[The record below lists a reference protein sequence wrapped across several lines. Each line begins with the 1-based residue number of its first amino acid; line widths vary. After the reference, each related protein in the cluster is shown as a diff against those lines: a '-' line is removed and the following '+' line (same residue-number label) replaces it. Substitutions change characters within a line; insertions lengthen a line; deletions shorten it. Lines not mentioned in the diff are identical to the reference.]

1 MPAIR
6 ILLALLIC
14 ASVSLGGE
22 LQTLSGKVLTGEVV
36 SLSEKEVVF
45 KTATGQV
52 TTPVNDILQIEL
64 QREGT
69 LAAGLKYTD
78 IELADGSVLHCTQFA
93 IKGKDVEVTLAASNI
108 KAKVALGS
116 IASFL
121 NEAND
126 AAVRKEWQ
134 EKIVSKRGNQDV
146 LAVKVNDV
154 VNGLDG
160 TFGDSGNAKG
170 EVPFEYEVGG
180 QRRKRDL
187 DPTKP
192 QVQGLLFLRS
202 LPSDAPAPLCKVF
215 DMHQGTLVASK
226 VAMTATG
233 FTVTTVAGAKFE
245 FPRQAI
251 ARLDYSNDK
260 VVFLSDMKPVEL
272 IEKSKQGRKE
282 TMKLNKN
289 LDNGSLQLEEQF
301 YSKGLAIHAHT
312 EVTYNLE
319 GKYQRF
325 DAVLGMDALVGGE
338 GKSVVTIEA
347 DGNKLFSQTVTRKDK
362 RRDLSFP
369 VKGVRQLRIVVTSEG
384 LFDFGAHVDLANAK
398 LSK

>member
-1 MPAIR
+1 
-6 ILLALLIC
+6 
-14 ASVSLGGE
+14 
-22 LQTLSGKVLTGEVV
+22 
-36 SLSEKEVVF
+36 
-45 KTATGQV
+45 
-52 TTPVNDILQIEL
+52 
-64 QREGT
+64 
-69 LAAGLKYTD
+69 
-78 IELADGSVLHCTQFA
+78 
-93 IKGKDVEVTLAASNI
+93 
-108 KAKVALGS
+108 
-116 IASFL
+116 
-121 NEAND
+121 
-126 AAVRKEWQ
+126 
-134 EKIVSKRGNQDV
+134 
-146 LAVKVNDV
+146 
-154 VNGLDG
+154 
-160 TFGDSGNAKG
+160 
-170 EVPFEYEVGG
+170 
-180 QRRKRDL
+180 
-187 DPTKP
+187 
-192 QVQGLLFLRS
+192 
-202 LPSDAPAPLCKVF
+202 
-215 DMHQGTLVASK
+215 MHQGTLVASK